1 MEIHHRLYEKSIN
14 YNPPNIATAN
24 DLLPVLSDTNDTS
37 GISENSN
44 FSTSTSSL
52 VNNSGTFVSL
62 GRSTTLN
69 MNEFPS
75 YSNTT
80 STGLLDHQTIPN
92 LSLDLTTT
100 VTSQVISVVAETSSE
115 TKNNLNGINH
125 HHHQQC
131 HQQQQQ
137 FRRTL
142 PLQNAENN
150 VCAVVGTLT
159 TSSLQTDH
167 TNTTMVITNNNSS
180 NSNRSGNDG
189 VNGSSN
195 NSNCSCAT
203 TTTATTTTNE
213 QNFPQRNSKFKVEIC
228 SLCSEFILDRTLLT
242 VNSRFWHI
250 NCLKCSQC
258 SILLEQYSSCFVKD
272 NHFFCIQCYNRRFGT
287 KCSSCQRLI
296 HATDWVRRA
305 RNFVYHLACFAC
317 DQCKRQLST
326 GEEFALQ
333 DCRLLCKQH
342 YMELIEGECGQQK
355 AKTKRVRTTF
365 AEEQLTVL
373 QTHFQIDSNPDGA
386 DLERIAAM
394 TGLSKRVTQVWFQNS
409 RARQKKCQGSK
420 RNRTSHNNSSG
431 RSSTNPCSTPK
442 SPSGDSIDG
451 MIFPTSVLTSVE
463 DAMVA
468 TEQRTIQSDST

>member
-1 MEIHHRLYEKSIN
+1 MEIHHRLFEKSIN
-14 YNPPNIATAN
+14 YNTTTIAAAN
-24 DLLPVLSDTNDTS
+24 NLIPILCDTNDAS
-37 GISENSN
+37 GIPENSN
-44 FSTSTSSL
+44 FGACTSSL
-52 VNNSGTFVSL
+52 INNTDAFASL
-62 GRSTTLN
+62 NRTTLN
-69 MNEFPS
+69 INEFPG
-75 YSNTT
+75 YSNT
-80 STGLLDHQTIPN
+80 STGLLNHSIKSD
-92 LSLDLTTT
+92 LSLDLSTTIAT
-100 VTSQVISVVAETSSE
+100 RAVALAAETTPNE
-115 TKNNLNGINH
+115 IKNDLNANNQH
-125 HHHQQC
+125 HC
-131 HQQQQQ
+131 QQQQHQ
-137 FRRTL
+137 QSAQTL
-142 PLQNAENN
+142 TLQNAENN
-150 VCAVVGTLT
+150 ICAIVGTLT
-159 TSSLQTDH
+159 AASLQSDQS
-167 TNTTMVITNNNSS
+167 NTTMIITTNRSRNSS
-180 NSNRSGNDG
+180 SGNDG
-189 VNGSSN
+189 ANVNSN
-195 NSNCSCAT
+195 NSNCNCAI
-203 TTTATTTTNE
+203 TTANE
-213 QNFPQRNSKFKVEIC
+213 PNFSHRISKFEVEIC
-228 SLCSEFILDRTLLT
+228 SSCSEFILDRTLLT

-258 SILLEQYSSCFVKD
+258 STLLEQYSSCFVKD
-272 NHFFCIQCYNRRFGT
+272 NNFFCIQCYNRRFGT

-365 AEEQLTVL
+365 AEEQLAVL

-386 DLERIAAM
+386 DLERIATM

-409 RARQKKCQGSK
+409 RARQKKYQGSK
-420 RNRTSHNNSSG
+420 KNRISHNSNSG
-431 RSSTNPCSTPK
+431 RSSTDLCSTPK

-468 TEQRTIQSDST
+468 TEQRIIPSGST